1 MKHLLLVNSA
11 TAKTMEEYHFWMK
24 MQNKVVPRKTLC
36 VKVLRCVNMAAE
48 YQALFLEASRN

>member
-1 MKHLLLVNSA
+1 MV
-11 TAKTMEEYHFWMK
+11 EYHFWMK